1 MGRAASRQVAA
12 VRGAGLSPYP
22 FQHLLQVVSELHEQ
36 VDLPAGVAVHGVDL
50 GKGRENPD
58 ARQTPSGWRLG
69 QGKGPDEEVRGGPA
83 QLPSEHKEEASSLS
97 QGPTGPSTGGLGLPA
112 WGKEKGVD
120 VEKQAEEW
128 RDPAGAAGQAGPED
142 ESLGPQ
148 GPRRPLTSLQPALSL
163 SS

>member
-1 MGRAASRQVAA
+1 MAA

-69 QGKGPDEEVRGGPA
+69 HGKGPDEEVRGGPT